1 MFTKTW
7 FFMLNLC
14 VLAGTLGQR
23 RQPQCEQG
31 SCYPATGDL
40 LIGREK
46 MLSASSTC
54 GLSQPERYCVVSYLE
69 KPTKCAYCNSSEPWV
84 EGLNEDSHRIEN
96 IVSSFR
102 GRRRRNRWWQAVN
115 GEEKVSIQ
123 LKLEAEFHFTH
134 LIMTFKTFRPKA
146 MLIERSYD
154 FGKTWAVYRYF
165 AENCAQSFPGI
176 SLGPVRSLADVIC
189 EQRYSGE
196 TPSSGGEVTSFFF
209 YIYLLAFMTATPVT
223 HSFAVIFGWS
233 YLLYSSSLNYDAQSI
248 FKVMLMH
255 FSQNQL
261 PVTYLCNHYVLGYSD
276 CVSE

>member
-1 MFTKTW
+1 MHMKKIKHSILCVTAVYLRDISNMVFVILHLNLSHLSICSSCDILPWYDLYGWLGVKYHESVSQNLI
-7 FFMLNLC
+7 FMLDLRMC
-14 VLAGTLGQR
+14 AGTLGQR

-115 GEEKVSIQ
+115 GKEKVNIQ

-165 AENCAQSFPGI
+165 AENCAQSFPGV

-196 TPSSGGEVTSFFF
+196 TPSTGGEVIYSFIFFF
-209 YIYLLAFMTATPVT
+209 W
-223 HSFAVIFGWS
+223 H
-233 YLLYSSSLNYDAQSI
+233 
-248 FKVMLMH
+248 
-255 FSQNQL
+255 
-261 PVTYLCNHYVLGYSD
+261 
-276 CVSE
+276 